1 MDKHSQAIGEVYI
14 GGHVINHWLV
24 GSVQTNIV
32 RQFGE
37 VYIGGHVI
45 NHWLV
50 GSVWTNIVRQS
61 VRCILEDML

>member
-32 RQFGE
+32 RQ
-37 VYIGGHVI
+37 
-45 NHWLV
+45 
-50 GSVWTNIVRQS
+50 S
-61 VRCILEDML
+61 VRCILEDMLSTIGWWDQYRQT